1 MARETIAADS
11 RRPPASASREPRQVR
26 KEATAAVQPGAG
38 VRRRE
43 SLFSARFGYCA
54 CGVRAGSCSRPLG
67 RSARSVAHPAMLA
80 TPTRAENFSSW
91 LHYCACGMRAGSCSR
106 PLGRSARYAAHPAML
121 ATPTRA
127 ENFSGWLRC
136 CACSLRVGSCS
147 RAPGRSARF
156 AAHPQCSLRQS
167 RPKRASAEW
176 RYSTRTKT
184 IPPAWYS
191 ITSGRATSFFRSSRR
206 STRVKASSPVTGARC
221 GVAASR

>member
-1 MARETIAADS
+1 MARETIAVDS

-38 VRRRE
+38 VSRRE
-43 SLFSARFGYCA
+43 SLFSARFG
-54 CGVRAGSCSRPLG
+54 
-67 RSARSVAHPAMLA
+67 
-80 TPTRAENFSSW
+80 
-91 LHYCACGMRAGSCSR
+91 YCACGMRAGSCSR